1 MYQVLYRK
9 YRPSS
14 FEDVVGQPQVT
25 VTLKNE
31 LKSGRINHAYL
42 FTGSR
47 GTGKTTCAKILAK
60 AVNCLDLDDS
70 NPCGVCENCRGI
82 ESGEI
87 LDVVEMDAASNR
99 KIDNIRD
106 IIDEVAFTPSKAKYR
121 VYIIDEV
128 HMLTTE
134 AFNALLKTLEE
145 PPKHVIFILATT
157 EVHKL
162 PATITSRCQRFDFHR
177 IKPKD
182 IAYRLG
188 IIAENENIT
197 LTHEAAMLISV
208 IADGALRDAISLLD
222 RCIGIAENEVT
233 ADIVREAAGLAS
245 KNYLFEMCTCTI
257 NKNPAKALSIID
269 RLYGESKDVARLCDE
284 LISHF
289 RSLMM
294 IKTVKNPRE
303 MLAFSDREFEAAQS
317 QCDYLSLADIVYSM
331 DVLSRAFERMGKGTN
346 NRTELEMAI
355 VKLCSPELD
364 STTEALTTRIAS
376 LEKAVKLL
384 QSQSESITAPSVYTQ
399 TPVQKVETATVVTK
413 SEPEKKSVEPI
424 VVETENVKQ
433 EEPAPKQV
441 QKTKEDL
448 PPAPD
453 TEPVSTAQVD
463 IPQQDD
469 VTTPQVI
476 PQPEV
481 VPSPEVTPQ
490 APATPVEPPKK
501 AAVDLTSVYENAV
514 PMLEWPDVIN
524 HLKQYSRA
532 ISAAFE
538 GSNAYVSGNYLLI
551 EADQE
556 IAFQLLKKSSQRDNI
571 RKAVSEITG
580 KTYKL
585 GPYKKPEVQ
594 EKKDDVLSNFITNL
608 KNSGINV
615 IEE

>member
-9 YRPSS
+9 YRPST

-60 AVNCLDLDDS
+60 AVNCLNLDDS
-70 NPCGVCENCRGI
+70 NPCGVCENCKGI

-182 IAYRLG
+182 IAFRLQT
-188 IIAENENIT
+188 IANAENIT
-197 LTHEAAMLISV
+197 LTDEAAMLISV

-222 RCIGIAENEVT
+222 RSIGISDNDVT
-233 ADIVREAAGLAS
+233 AESVREAAGLAN

-289 RSLMM
+289 RSLML

-303 MLAFSDREFEAAQS
+303 MLAFADREFEAAQS

-331 DVLSRAFERMGKGTN
+331 DVLSRASERMSKGTN

-384 QSQSESITAPSVYTQ
+384 QSAQISGSVIT
-399 TPVQKVETATVVTK
+399 
-413 SEPEKKSVEPI
+413 EPEQVKTIEPI
-424 VVETENVKQ
+424 VTTSPVYEATPVVTEEKHEPSQTAIQEAPQKIAPVVKQ
-433 EEPAPKQV
+433 EDKPQQITQDVPVTPAPIFEQ
-441 QKTKEDL
+441 
-448 PPAPD
+448 APV
-453 TEPVSTAQVD
+453 TQETA
-463 IPQQDD
+463 PES
-469 VTTPQVI
+469 
-476 PQPEV
+476 PQP
-481 VPSPEVTPQ
+481 
-490 APATPVEPPKK
+490 KK
-501 AAVDLTSVYENAV
+501 PAVDLNSVYENAQ
-514 PMLEWPDVIN
+514 PMLEWPEVIN

-551 EADQE
+551 DAEQE

-585 GPYKKPEVQ
+585 GPYKKPEHK
-594 EKKDDVLSNFITNL
+594 EKKDDVLSSFISNL
-608 KNSGINV
+608 RSSGINV
-615 IEE
+615 TEE

>member
-9 YRPSS
+9 YRPQT

-47 GTGKTTCAKILAK
+47 GTGKTTCAKILSK
-60 AVNCLDLDDS
+60 AVNCLNLIDS
-70 NPCGVCENCRGI
+70 NPCGECESCRAI
-82 ESGEI
+82 DSGEV
-87 LDVVEMDAASNR
+87 LDIVEMDAASNR
-99 KIDNIRD
+99 RIDDIRD
-106 IIDEVAFTPSKAKYR
+106 IIDEVAFTPAKAKYR

-177 IKPKD
+177 IAPKD
-182 IAYRLG
+182 IAFRLQT
-188 IIAENENIT
+188 IAKSEGFT
-197 LTHEAAMLISV
+197 LTDEAAQLIAV

-222 RCIGIAENEVT
+222 RSIGIAENEVT
-233 ADIVREAAGLAS
+233 AEIVRNAAGLAN

-269 RLYGESKDVARLCDE
+269 RLYAESKDIPRLCDE

-294 IKTVKNPRE
+294 IKTISDPRE
-303 MLAFSDREFEAAQS
+303 ILAFSDKEFEAAVS
-317 QCDYLSLADIVYSM
+317 QCDYMSLADIVYSM
-331 DVLSRAFERMGKGTN
+331 DVLSRSFERMNKGAN
-346 NRTELEMAI
+346 NRTEFEMAI
-355 VKLCSPELD
+355 VKLCSPQLD
-364 STTEALTTRIAS
+364 ATTEALTARVAS

-384 QSQSESITAPSVYTQ
+384 ESTKAVPQTVIKTETAPASPVIEKETEIIKKAETKPKTDITDDVIKTEEPKEVSPPANVAVDETEVIPPQESAPEENIPQEPVPKQ
-399 TPVQKVETATVVTK
+399 TPPIETKPQT
-413 SEPEKKSVEPI
+413 
-424 VVETENVKQ
+424 
-433 EEPAPKQV
+433 
-441 QKTKEDL
+441 QKTKVDL
-448 PPAPD
+448 D
-453 TEPVSTAQVD
+453 D
-463 IPQQDD
+463 IYQNA
-469 VTTPQVI
+469 I
-476 PQPEV
+476 EMREWPEV
-481 VPSPEVTPQ
+481 
-490 APATPVEPPKK
+490 
-501 AAVDLTSVYENAV
+501 
-514 PMLEWPDVIN
+514 IN
-524 HLKQYSRA
+524 NLKQYSRA

-538 GSNAYVSGNYLLI
+538 GSNAYVSGDYLLI
-551 EADQE
+551 DTDQE

-585 GPYKKPEVQ
+585 GPYKKNEAKK
-594 EKKDDVLSNFITNL
+594 KKDDVLDSFIANL
-608 KNSGINV
+608 KGSGVNV

>member
-9 YRPSS
+9 YRPAV

-42 FTGSR
+42 FTGCR

-60 AVNCLDLDDS
+60 AVNCLNLTDCD
-70 NPCGVCENCRGI
+70 PCGVCENCRGI
-82 ESGEI
+82 ENGEI

-99 KIDNIRD
+99 KIDDIRS
-106 IIDEVAFTPSKAKYR
+106 IIDEVAFTPSRAKYR

-177 IKPKD
+177 IAPKD
-182 IAYRLG
+182 IAYRLQ
-188 IIAENENIT
+188 IIAQNENIT
-197 LTHEAAMLISV
+197 LTDEAALLISV
-208 IADGALRDAISLLD
+208 IADGAVRDAISLLD
-222 RCIGIAENEVT
+222 RCIGIADNEVN
-233 ADIVREAAGLAS
+233 ADVVRNAAGLAS

-269 RLYGESKDVARLCDE
+269 KLYSESKDIPRLCDE

-294 IKTVKNPRE
+294 IKTVRNPRE
-303 MLAFSDREFEAAQS
+303 VLTYSDKEFEVAQS
-317 QCDYLSLADIVYSM
+317 QCDYLTLADIVYSM
-331 DVLSRAFERMGKGTN
+331 DILSRAFERMGKGTN
-346 NRTELEMAI
+346 NRTELEMAV

-364 STTEALTTRIAS
+364 ATTEALTTRVTA
-376 LEKAVKLL
+376 LEKAVKML
-384 QSQSESITAPSVYTQ
+384 SSGVSITKPQAA
-399 TPVQKVETATVVTK
+399 TPVTASTPVVTEKVE
-413 SEPEKKSVEPI
+413 
-424 VVETENVKQ
+424 VK
-433 EEPAPKQV
+433 
-441 QKTKEDL
+441 
-448 PPAPD
+448 
-453 TEPVSTAQVD
+453 TEPVVEPASDNKDNQEKTVVD
-463 IPQQDD
+463 SPQTQEEVIPLPENPPVENAEKLSPAPTQEKPVTVTQES
-469 VTTPQVI
+469 TTP
-476 PQPEV
+476 
-481 VPSPEVTPQ
+481 
-490 APATPVEPPKK
+490 AKAEPRKQ
-501 AAVDLTSVYENAV
+501 AVDLSAVYENAA
-514 PMLEWPDVIN
+514 PMLEWPEVIN
-524 HLKQYSRA
+524 NLKQYSRA

-538 GSNAYVSGNYLLI
+538 GSNAYISGDYLLI
-551 EADQE
+551 DTDQE

-585 GPYKKPEVQ
+585 GPYKKPEAK
-594 EKKDDVLSNFITNL
+594 EKKDDVLDKFISNL

-615 IEE
+615 TEE